1 MLKTLNWNLLPKTS
15 NSWLNIYLLISNSR
29 QYTQFNTSLLLSK
42 ESYDDYIKIM
52 TLIDLCLFDIES
64 LRYEYSEIAA
74 AAMYL
79 LLKPNELALFS
90 SGFKLNDIKMV
101 INWMNNYADVI
112 RSIQESIKIKMFPSI
127 DQSHNIQLYFN
138 YLDLLVIYS

>member
-1 MLKTLNWNLLPKTS
+1 
-15 NSWLNIYLLISNSR
+15 
-29 QYTQFNTSLLLSK
+29 
-42 ESYDDYIKIM
+42 M